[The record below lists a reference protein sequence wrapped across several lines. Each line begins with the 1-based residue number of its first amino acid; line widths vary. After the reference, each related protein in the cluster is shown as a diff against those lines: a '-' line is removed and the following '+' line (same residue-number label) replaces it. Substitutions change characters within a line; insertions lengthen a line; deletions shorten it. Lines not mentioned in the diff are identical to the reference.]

1 MEQAIEEHF
10 YNHGKTP
17 TPGCHWCQIRAFGL
31 TVVNKVDRAFLP
43 KNFEF
48 INNMV
53 LGKGVEPA
61 EDSFRSGCSCTDDGD
76 CQYTGCLCL
85 ADLGDD
91 DDMDMNNGVR
101 KAYAYHTHGAKAGLL
116 RSRLQKSTMPLYEC
130 HKGCACSSECPNRVV
145 ERGRTVPLQ
154 IFRTQNRGWGVRS
167 QAPIKQG
174 QFVDRY
180 LGEIITAEEADRRRA
195 NSAVSQQKDVYLFA
209 LDKFTDKDSLDP
221 RLNGPPLEVDGEFMS
236 GPTRFINHSCDPNL
250 RIFARVGDHA
260 DKHIHDLAL
269 FAIKDI
275 SRGEELTFDYVD
287 GVVEEQDELDGNVE
301 DYEFTRDLEFVS
313 DVYKQYVAAS
323 VDSILSCFAAPAA
336 EIYRAVQ
343 SFFSSPVVRAA
354 FGDFKAQCEI
364 PEGNGFLESEVIHA
378 LESLAQSY
386 YRKHL
391 ECTTPRVSWHEAKGA
406 VGDDKLRE
414 LPLEYLVRIEVW
426 RLEGLANG
434 RPWTFGTCR
443 SRYQFLASTLV
454 QLRYMKKAAFTSV
467 RAPTVVGL
475 AIVGYGAKVYI
486 DRIRGKRERML
497 EARYQEDRERQQ
509 RNDMLLDVYGDR
521 ESLEGLEK
529 AIQFYENGKK

>member
-10 YNHGKTP
+10 YNHGKTR
-17 TPGCHWCQIRAFGL
+17 TPGCHWCQVRALGL
-31 TVVNKVDRAFLP
+31 TVVNKVDSAFLP

-48 INNMV
+48 INDMV

-61 EDSFRSGCSCTDDGD
+61 EDSFRSGCSCADDGD

-85 ADLGDD
+85 ADLEDD
-91 DDMDMNNGVR
+91 DDIDMNNGIK
-101 KAYAYHTHGAKAGLL
+101 KAYAYHTHGAKAGSL

-130 HKGCACSSECPNRVV
+130 HRGCACSSECPNRVV

-167 QAPIKQG
+167 QVPIKQG

-275 SRGEELTFDYVD
+275 TRGEELTFDYVD
-287 GVVEEQDELDGNVE
+287 GVVEEQDELEGNVE
-301 DYEFTRDLEFVS
+301 EVLRIWFLNSSRWATVLEDCEFTR
-313 DVYKQYVAAS
+313 AS
-323 VDSILSCFAAPAA
+323 VFVP
-336 EIYRAVQ
+336 
-343 SFFSSPVVRAA
+343 
-354 FGDFKAQCEI
+354 
-364 PEGNGFLESEVIHA
+364 
-378 LESLAQSY
+378 
-386 YRKHL
+386 
-391 ECTTPRVSWHEAKGA
+391 
-406 VGDDKLRE
+406 
-414 LPLEYLVRIEVW
+414 
-426 RLEGLANG
+426 
-434 RPWTFGTCR
+434 
-443 SRYQFLASTLV
+443 
-454 QLRYMKKAAFTSV
+454 
-467 RAPTVVGL
+467 
-475 AIVGYGAKVYI
+475 
-486 DRIRGKRERML
+486 
-497 EARYQEDRERQQ
+497 
-509 RNDMLLDVYGDR
+509 DV
-521 ESLEGLEK
+521 
-529 AIQFYENGKK
+529 

>member
-17 TPGCHWCQIRAFGL
+17 TPGCHWCQVRALGL
-31 TVVNKVDRAFLP
+31 TVVNKVDSAFLP

-48 INNMV
+48 INDMV

-61 EDSFRSGCSCTDDGD
+61 EDSFRSGCSCADDGD

-85 ADLGDD
+85 ADLEDD
-91 DDMDMNNGVR
+91 DDIDMNNGIK
-101 KAYAYHTHGAKAGLL
+101 KAYAYHTHGAKAGSL

-154 IFRTQNRGWGVRS
+154 IFRTQNRGW
-167 QAPIKQG
+167 G

-275 SRGEELTFDYVD
+275 TRGEELTFDYVD
-287 GVVEEQDELDGNVE
+287 GVVEEQDELEGNVE
-301 DYEFTRDLEFVS
+301 GR
-313 DVYKQYVAAS
+313 
-323 VDSILSCFAAPAA
+323 
-336 EIYRAVQ
+336 
-343 SFFSSPVVRAA
+343 
-354 FGDFKAQCEI
+354 
-364 PEGNGFLESEVIHA
+364 
-378 LESLAQSY
+378 
-386 YRKHL
+386 
-391 ECTTPRVSWHEAKGA
+391 
-406 VGDDKLRE
+406 
-414 LPLEYLVRIEVW
+414 LV
-426 RLEGLANG
+426 
-434 RPWTFGTCR
+434 T
-443 SRYQFLASTLV
+443 
-454 QLRYMKKAAFTSV
+454 
-467 RAPTVVGL
+467 
-475 AIVGYGAKVYI
+475 
-486 DRIRGKRERML
+486 
-497 EARYQEDRERQQ
+497 
-509 RNDMLLDVYGDR
+509 
-521 ESLEGLEK
+521 
-529 AIQFYENGKK
+529 